1 MSVFHFRHFDVV
13 NDRSAMKVNTDGV
26 LLGALMTLPR
36 EGRMID
42 VGTGTGTIAL
52 MAAQRCPSARVDA
65 IDLDEASAEE
75 ASINFSASPWPERL
89 RAHNMSLD
97 EYDASLEGERDVF
110 DAVFSNPPYFDD
122 SLLNPDE
129 RKSDARHTSTMSY
142 REILAF
148 AEKYLKADGRVAFVL
163 PSEEEKR
170 LCREARSRGFF
181 LGRIVRIR
189 TTPKKQPRRIVAEF
203 TRLRSEQVAEE
214 ELVLMDPAKENQRTR
229 EYADLMSD
237 FYTN

>member
-1 MSVFHFRHFDVV
+1 MSIFHFKHFDVV

-26 LLGALMTLPR
+26 LLGALMVLP
-36 EGRMID
+36 EGGRMLD

-52 MAAQRCPSARVDA
+52 MAAQRCAHAVVDA
-65 IDLDEASAEE
+65 IDIDEPSASE
-75 ASINFSASPWPERL
+75 AAANFAASPWAERL
-89 RAHNMSLD
+89 HAHNLSLD
-97 EYDASLEGERDVF
+97 AYEESLAGEAEVF
-110 DAVFSNPPYFDD
+110 DAIFSNPPYFDN
-122 SLLNPDE
+122 SLVNPDE
-129 RKSDARHTSTMSY
+129 RKTDARHTSSMSY

-148 AEKYLKADGRVAFVL
+148 AEKYLKEEGRVAFVL

-181 LGRIVRIR
+181 LERIVRVR
-189 TTPKKQPRRIVAEF
+189 TTPKKQPRRMVAEF
-203 TRLRSEQVAEE
+203 TRTRREQAVEE
-214 ELVLMDPAKENQRTR
+214 DLVLMDPTKENQRTR